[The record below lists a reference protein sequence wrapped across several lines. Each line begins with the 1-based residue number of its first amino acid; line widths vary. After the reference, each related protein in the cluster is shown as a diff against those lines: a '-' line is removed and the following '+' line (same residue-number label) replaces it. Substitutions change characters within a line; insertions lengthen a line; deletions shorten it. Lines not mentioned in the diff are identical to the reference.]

1 MGDRPDYER
10 RDEDD
15 EEEELGEIDYK
26 AQKDALIFAIDV
38 SSSMLQAPP
47 HSDNKKADKDSAVL
61 AALKCANQLMQQRII
76 SNPKDMMGILFFGTE
91 KTKFREGDA
100 NRSALGYPHCYVY
113 TDLDIPSAED
123 VKSLKGLLEEGSEE
137 ATEILV
143 PAKEQVSMSSVL
155 FCANQIFTTKAPN
168 FGSRRLFIITDNDDP
183 HANDKKSKEA
193 AATRAKDLYDLG
205 VTIDLFAIT
214 RGDTKF
220 ELTKFYDDIIY
231 RDPTSE
237 ETSSYRVS
245 KATSGD
251 GITLMNS
258 LVSNINSKQTPKRAY
273 FSNMPFELGPG
284 LTISVKG
291 YLIMQKQAPARS
303 CYVWLD
309 DEKAQIAV
317 GETARIAEDSA
328 RTVETGEVKK
338 AYKFGGE
345 YVYFSEEEQSS
356 IKQFGSA
363 AIRIIGFKDRSLLKF
378 WHAVKKST
386 FIFPSEEGF
395 VGSTRVFSALWT
407 KLLKSNK
414 IGVAWHI
421 ARKNGNPQLVA
432 IVPSRGPSDETSGI
446 EAIPAGLWLVPIPFA
461 DDVRE
466 PPEGVTGRPT
476 TTPDLATK
484 MHTIIRQLQLPAAS
498 YNPAK
503 YPNPALQWHYRILQA
518 LALED
523 EVPEQPDDA
532 TVPKYRAI
540 HKRCGAYIQEWSAAA
555 DEAMGQIQDRKSV
568 KRDLDDDDDAPP
580 RSKKTKSA
588 APSASKNGESGA
600 SSDAVLKKRYK
611 DGTLS
616 KLTVADLKT
625 VLVERGIEAKGLKK
639 DLVERVEQWAE
650 DNM

>member
-1 MGDRPDYER
+1 MTR
-10 RDEDD
+10 
-15 EEEELGEIDYK
+15 
-26 AQKDALIFAIDV
+26 V
-38 SSSMLQAPP
+38 T
-47 HSDNKKADKDSAVL
+47 
-61 AALKCANQLMQQRII
+61 ANTVF
-76 SNPKDMMGILFFGTE
+76 K
-91 KTKFREGDA
+91 
-100 NRSALGYPHCYVY
+100 
-113 TDLDIPSAED
+113 
-123 VKSLKGLLEEGSEE
+123 
-137 ATEILV
+137 
-143 PAKEQVSMSSVL
+143 
-155 FCANQIFTTKAPN
+155 
-168 FGSRRLFIITDNDDP
+168 
-183 HANDKKSKEA
+183 
-193 AATRAKDLYDLG
+193 
-205 VTIDLFAIT
+205 
-214 RGDTKF
+214 
-220 ELTKFYDDIIY
+220 DIIY
-231 RDPTSE
+231 RDPVLD
-237 ETSSYRVS
+237 ETSSDRVS

-291 YLIMQKQAPARS
+291 YIILQKQMPARS

-317 GETARIAEDSA
+317 GETARIAEDST

-345 YVYFSEEEQSS
+345 FVYFTEEEQSS
-356 IKQFGSA
+356 IKQFGGA
-363 AIRIIGFKDRSLLKF
+363 VIRIIGFKNRSLLKF
-378 WHAVKKST
+378 WHAVKRST

-395 VGSTRVFSALWT
+395 VGSTRVFSALWQ

-414 IGVAWHI
+414 IGIAWHI
-421 ARKNGNPQLVA
+421 ARKNGNPQIVA
-432 IVPSRGPSDETSGI
+432 IVPSRGPADEVSGI

-461 DDVRE
+461 DDIRE
-466 PPEGVTGRPT
+466 PPEGLSGRPT
-476 TTPDLATK
+476 TTPDLANK

-498 YNPAK
+498 YNPSK

-540 HKRCGAYIQEWSAAA
+540 HKRCGAYSKFNIVAHAQYILADYVPVQEWSAAA
-555 DEAMGQIQDRKSV
+555 DEVLNQIQGRKSV
-568 KRDLDDDDDAPP
+568 KRDLQDDDDEPP
-580 RSKKTKSA
+580 RAKKAKPAAYASA
-588 APSASKNGESGA
+588 KGGDRGT
-600 SSDAVLKKRYK
+600 SSDAVLKNRCK

-625 VLVERGIEAKGLKK
+625 VLVDRGIDAKGLKK

-650 DNM
+650 QNM